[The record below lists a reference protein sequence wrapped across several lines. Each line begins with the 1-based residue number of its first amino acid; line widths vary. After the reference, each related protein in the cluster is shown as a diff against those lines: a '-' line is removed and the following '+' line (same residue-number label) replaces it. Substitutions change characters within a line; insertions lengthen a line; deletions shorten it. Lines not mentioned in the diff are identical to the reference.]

1 MTNKKAIDQ
10 LKHMKVFI
18 GYDAESPIVK
28 EMQSALDMAIK
39 ALEQTELNPS
49 YNSIKTE
56 LKPCGDATNNGL
68 KLERHTVTT
77 SSEQKELINA
87 LFNYDNELI
96 DKVFDVGEKEIYFE
110 SDLIFDG
117 EKIEWKLKRSKVDD
131 IISKIEQARDKDK
144 IAEYPYNRC
153 IKIIRE
159 VLGDD

>member
-56 LKPCGDATNNGL
+56 LKPCEDCVSREEVLNLFRPSEELQDSTLSKHWFDFVSKYINKIPPVKPQPPKGKWIVIEDDLDGINFPSFSCECSECGADFSWKPDFCPNCGADMRGDADETNN
-68 KLERHTVTT
+68 
-77 SSEQKELINA
+77 
-87 LFNYDNELI
+87 
-96 DKVFDVGEKEIYFE
+96 
-110 SDLIFDG
+110 
-117 EKIEWKLKRSKVDD
+117 
-131 IISKIEQARDKDK
+131 
-144 IAEYPYNRC
+144 
-153 IKIIRE
+153 
-159 VLGDD
+159 